1 MAALLSRSSSKNLG
15 KRLKPGIGPQTI
27 ETIGVIGAGTMGH
40 GIAQVAAAAG
50 YLVVLRDVDRDS
62 LARGI
67 RSIERNL
74 AKGMQLGKLT
84 EADCDSTL
92 QHIHGTTHL
101 EEIAK
106 ADLIIEA
113 APERLEI
120 KQDLLRQIE
129 ALSQRDFVFASNT
142 SSLSITEIAKASGHS
157 ANVVGM
163 HFFNPVHLMRLVEI
177 VVGRATS
184 DETVEIV
191 REVSRKLRKEPI
203 VVKDVPGFASSRL
216 GVALGLEAMRM
227 LEQGVA
233 SAKDIDTAMELGY
246 NHPMGPLKLTDHVG
260 LDIRLNIAE
269 YLHRELGSESFRP
282 PDLLR
287 RMVEEGKLGKK
298 TGEGFYNWSDEKQ
311 RSVVSG
317 P

>member
-1 MAALLSRSSSKNLG
+1 
-15 KRLKPGIGPQTI
+15 LKPGISPQTI

-50 YLVVLRDVDRDS
+50 YKVLLRDVDLES

-67 RSIERNL
+67 QAIERNL
-74 AKGMQLGKLT
+74 AKGIQLGKLT
-84 EADCDSTL
+84 EADQDSTL
-92 QHIHGTTHL
+92 QHIRGTTHL
-101 EEIAK
+101 EEIAN

-113 APERLEI
+113 APERLEL
-120 KQDLLRQIE
+120 KQELLRQVETYSSKAFI
-129 ALSQRDFVFASNT
+129 FATNT
-142 SSLSITEIAKASGHS
+142 SSLSITEIAKASERPGQ
-157 ANVVGM
+157 VVGM

-177 VVGRATS
+177 VVGKATS
-184 DETVEIV
+184 DDTVEVV
-191 REVSRKLRKEPI
+191 REVSRRLRKEPI
-203 VVKDVPGFASSRL
+203 IVKDVPGFASSRL

-269 YLHRELGSESFRP
+269 YLYHELGSETFRP
-282 PDLLR
+282 PEVLR
-287 RMVEEGKLGKK
+287 RMVKEGKLGKK
-298 TGEGFYNWSDEKQ
+298 TGEGFYNWNGTSKQ
-311 RSVVSG
+311 QSAVSNRT
-317 P
+317 